1 MSTKNADLSALRI
14 DSSKRDNSDSGGKSR
29 KPVYLVIFLAFLVI
43 ITFYFLGFA
52 DNLFSS
58 PVEVRLTSATVQSTS
73 QANAILTASGYVV
86 AQRKAAV
93 ASKGMGRLV
102 YLGVVEGDRV
112 DKNQVIAR
120 LESQD
125 MQAQL
130 DEVIANLNVQ
140 EAELKVAETN
150 FKRQKALFKQ
160 QLASELDVDNAESNY
175 DRVLALIELAKAR
188 IRAAEVGVEN
198 TVIRAPF
205 AGTVL
210 TKNADVGE
218 IVAPLA
224 AGVNSRAAVV
234 TIADMTSLQVET
246 DVSESNIQ
254 KIVTGLDC
262 EITLDAYPSKRYAGF
277 VSKIVPTADRAKA
290 TVMVKV
296 GFKDYDDQVLPEM
309 SAKVYFIAKTE
320 QAGDTNDESILVIP
334 QSALSV
340 INGQSLVYKVTG
352 ETATAVNVSTGQKYG
367 TYIEILQGLKNG
379 DQIINYIDNKISNGI
394 KVTVK

>member
-1 MSTKNADLSALRI
+1 MSTKSADLSALRI
-14 DSSKRDNSDSGGKSR
+14 DSSKRDGAGSGEKSK
-29 KPVYLVIFLAFLVI
+29 KPYYLVLFLAIIIIVI
-43 ITFYFLGFA
+43 SYFLGLT

-58 PVEVRLTSATVQSTS
+58 AVEVRLSTASLQSTS

-93 ASKGMGRLV
+93 ASKGMGRLL

-112 DKNQVIAR
+112 NKDQVIAR

-125 MQAQL
+125 VQAQL
-130 DEVIANLNVQ
+130 DEVKANLKVQ
-140 EAELKVAETN
+140 EAELKVAGNN
-150 FKRQKALFKQ
+150 FQRQKSLFKQ

-188 IRAAEVGVEN
+188 IRAAEVAVEN

-254 KIVTGLDC
+254 KISTGLEC
-262 EITLDAYPSKRYAGF
+262 EIALDAYPSKRYAGY
-277 VSKIVPTADRAKA
+277 VDKIVPTADRAKA
-290 TVMVKV
+290 TVLVKV
-296 GFKDYDDQVLPEM
+296 AFKEYDQQVLPEM
-309 SAKVYFIAKTE
+309 SAKVYFIGKSGQPAEDASATV
-320 QAGDTNDESILVIP
+320 LVIP
-334 QSALSV
+334 QTALATRNGKSV
-340 INGQSLVYKVTG
+340 VFKVQD
-352 ETATAVNVSTGQKYG
+352 EAAVPIEVTTGQKFG
-367 TYIEILQGLKNG
+367 ALISINSGLTDG
-379 DQIINYIDNKISNGI
+379 DRIINPVDNQI
-394 KVTVK
+394 KDGTAVVVK

>member
-1 MSTKNADLSALRI
+1 L
-14 DSSKRDNSDSGGKSR
+14 
-29 KPVYLVIFLAFLVI
+29 
-43 ITFYFLGFA
+43 
-52 DNLFSS
+52 
-58 PVEVRLTSATVQSTS
+58 QSTS

-93 ASKGMGRLV
+93 ASKGMGRLL

-112 DKNQVIAR
+112 NKDQVIAR

-125 MQAQL
+125 VQAQL
-130 DEVIANLNVQ
+130 DEVKANLKVQ
-140 EAELKVAETN
+140 EAELKVAGNN
-150 FKRQKALFKQ
+150 FQRQKSLFKQ

-188 IRAAEVGVEN
+188 IRAAEVAVEN

-254 KIVTGLDC
+254 KISTGLEC
-262 EITLDAYPSKRYAGF
+262 EIALDAYPSERYAGY
-277 VSKIVPTADRAKA
+277 VDKIVPTADRAKA
-290 TVMVKV
+290 TVLVKV
-296 GFKDYDDQVLPEM
+296 AFKEYDQQVLPEM
-309 SAKVYFIAKTE
+309 SAKVYFIGKSGQPAEDASAT
-320 QAGDTNDESILVIP
+320 GLVIP
-334 QSALSV
+334 QTALATRNGKSV
-340 INGQSLVYKVTG
+340 VFKVQD
-352 ETATAVNVSTGQKYG
+352 EAAVPIEVTTGQKFG
-367 TYIEILQGLKNG
+367 ALISINSGLTDG
-379 DQIINYIDNKISNGI
+379 DRIINPVDNQI
-394 KVTVK
+394 KDGTAVVVK